1 MSYTLEDLDKY
12 GVAKLK
18 SIYLKIIAHKS
29 ALSPEEIKKK
39 GSNIKLREDKAKQAK
54 RVDLTFD
61 RDTYNELSREK
72 KKLYLIKKIME
83 VEPTEEI
90 GHYKELSTPEK
101 PVYYKGIFERGGD
114 IDQRTGKLIHAHQK
128 EPEPEHIPPVPE
140 TEEDVEP
147 EPEPVKT
154 KHPEKSRIKKTQ
166 EKIIPHRK
174 NLFIDAYNEFQDLE
188 HQMKTA
194 NDPYSISE
202 TQKEMVHAV
211 ADMHKY
217 KNMKDK
223 DEHIKLKHSI
233 HSIVKSF
240 QKEMEDDVYGDEE
253 ISEVLHSLKN
263 LKKLEPDIDIGSDI
277 LDKEISLFEGRVKA
291 IEGQREL
298 AKQEH
303 FERKQEHL
311 ERKEEHEPMKRHA
324 EQPVEELV
332 ESSVHDSVELKPKS
346 METQAVQYDSQ
357 QLTSKG
363 DKNIGNVR
371 TIGFLG
377 PMEELAKQED
387 VITDESERSKSLNRF
402 TNFRWVAS
410 IQNSSLGYASPFQRL
425 QDIED
430 RRRYNRCFM
439 PKNKMPK
446 PEPDEIELEKHKNF
460 NKYELV
466 PSYSLSSVP
475 QPATE
480 FSFKTSHNPLARKV
494 NIDEKQF
501 GDRKLYNFECDGRPN
516 INPHNPFSSSYGM
529 ERYDQSNKNQ
539 NPRDN
544 TLEFSSVLYLDD
556 PLKRKSR
563 LIRNHLSKTK
573 LFYS

>member
-29 ALSPEEIKKK
+29 ALAPEEIKKK
-39 GSNIKLREDKAKQAK
+39 GSNIKLREEKAKEAK
-54 RVDLTFD
+54 RPDLVFD

-72 KKLYLIKKIME
+72 KKLYLIKKIMD
-83 VEPTEEI
+83 VESKEEI
-90 GHYKELSTPEK
+90 GHYKQLSTPDK
-101 PVYYKGIFERGGD
+101 PVLYKGLFERGND
-114 IDQRTGKLIHAHQK
+114 IDQRTGKLIHAKDKQ
-128 EPEPEHIPPVPE
+128 PEPEHIPPVEETEEVVEPVPE
-140 TEEDVEP
+140 TE
-147 EPEPVKT
+147 PVSKT
-154 KHPEKSRIKKTQ
+154 KHPEKSRIKKIQ

-174 NLFIDAYNEFQDLE
+174 NLFIDSYNEFQDLE
-188 HQMKTA
+188 HQLKSA

-202 TQKEMVHAV
+202 TQKEMILAV

-240 QKEMEDDVYGDEE
+240 QKEMENDAYGDEE
-253 ISEVLHSLKN
+253 IREVLHALKN
-263 LKKLEPDIDIGSDI
+263 LKRLEPDVDIESDI
-277 LDKEISLFEGRVKA
+277 LDKEILLFEGRVKA
-291 IEGQREL
+291 IEGQKQL
-298 AKQEH
+298 VKQEH
-303 FERKQEHL
+303 LEHL
-311 ERKEEHEPMKRHA
+311 ERKEEDLEPPKLHA
-324 EQPVEELV
+324 EPLV
-332 ESSVHDSVELKPKS
+332 ESSENGDAKLKLKPES
-346 METQAVQYDSQ
+346 IEMQSVQYDSQ
-357 QLTSKG
+357 QLSSKG

-371 TIGFLG
+371 TVGFLG
-377 PMEELAKQED
+377 PMEELAKDED

-402 TNFRWVAS
+402 TNFRWVDS

-430 RRRYNRCFM
+430 RRRYNRCFL

-466 PSYSLSSVP
+466 PSYCLSSVP

-501 GDRKLYNFECDGRPN
+501 GDKKLYNFESDGRPN
-516 INPHNPFSSSYGM
+516 TNPHNPFSASYGM
-529 ERYDQSNKNQ
+529 QRYDQSNKNQ
-539 NPRDN
+539 NPKDN

-563 LIRNHLSKTK
+563 LIHNHLSKTK